1 MRRKEKG
8 MEEIVVSDAC
18 GDLKKEVQVLRMLL
32 ASLTAE
38 RDDLRYHVCPE
49 LEARYASEIG
59 GLENRANYLN
69 IKIAEMKRRIEIA
82 RAALNREKTVSR
94 EDMDRQVH
102 REYQKFY
109 DALNEAFRRAEQA
122 RKNEGR
128 RRERQRQYE
137 EEWQREYGSG
147 RCEGQQNSASRE
159 GTSNAYQKM
168 PDAKTLFR
176 KIVKRIHPDANPNC
190 TERQKELFREAVRA
204 YQEGDVA
211 TLQKIYDEVFAG
223 DVPETEDRE
232 LTYEELLALRKR
244 LQEQIA
250 KLQAEIAEIRNSF
263 PCNKKEL
270 LDSPE
275 ALAESQRQLK
285 ETIRSLEA
293 TLERLGDML
302 QDIERE
308 MEELKNRRS

>member
-1 MRRKEKG
+1 MTG
-8 MEEIVVSDAC
+8 
-18 GDLKKEVQVLRMLL
+18 VQ
-32 ASLTAE
+32 T
-38 RDDLRYHVCPE
+38 C
-49 LEARYASEIG
+49 
-59 GLENRANYLN
+59 
-69 IKIAEMKRRIEIA
+69 
-82 RAALNREKTVSR
+82 ALPI
-94 EDMDRQVH
+94 
-102 REYQKFY
+102 YQKFY

-159 GTSNAYQKM
+159 GTSNAYQSTEGADHTGGGMDSDGANDKKM